1 MIVNDIDR
9 NQFYTEDPYE
19 PRKNRCEKYYGDPN
33 TFIEYSDNTD
43 DIYET
48 IEDYNKKTKK
58 IPVVLMIPVQ
68 KNVGQELVI

>member
-48 IEDYNKKTKK
+48 IED
-58 IPVVLMIPVQ
+58 
-68 KNVGQELVI
+68 

>member
-33 TFIEYSDNTD
+33 TIIEYSDNTD

-68 KNVGQELVI
+68 KNVGLELVI